1 MRLGEDRSQFT
12 EWIRGSV
19 EGTAVAES
27 VSAIVWCVN
36 RRLVSTAVIDA
47 PA

>member
-12 EWIRGSV
+12 EWIRGSF

-36 RRLVSTAVIDA
+36 RKLVPTAVIDA